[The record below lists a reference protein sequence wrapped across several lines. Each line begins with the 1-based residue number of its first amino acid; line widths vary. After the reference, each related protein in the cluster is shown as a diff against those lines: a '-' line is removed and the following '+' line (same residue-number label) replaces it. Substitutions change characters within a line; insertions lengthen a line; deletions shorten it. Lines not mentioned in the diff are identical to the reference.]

1 MVGVII
7 TKSCKIMNVWLHNI
21 ANKNSGNI
29 FSSKNSN
36 KNSSAYAVKHFF
48 TRISLTSIKA
58 RKENRFC
65 QLIRSQVKNI
75 LCEKHFFTRI
85 SLTSIK
91 ARKENRFCQLIRSQ
105 VKNIL
110 CERVSVSFACMYYVK
125 SYSCI
130 FFYFLLNFSKI
141 QNAAII

>member
-75 LCEKHFFTRI
+75 LCE
-85 SLTSIK
+85 
-91 ARKENRFCQLIRSQ
+91 
-105 VKNIL
+105 
-110 CERVSVSFACMYYVK
+110 RVSVSFACMYYVK